1 MLGSGKVF
9 LSVKMMEIGEMLKR
23 GNQKSQD
30 LGDAI
35 ENVARLYINDEVKLE
50 SFMRD
55 IGEEEYIRASG
66 KYHVEIYQAAG
77 GRTGKGDLKA
87 LDRDEVK
94 EKIGIDVMS
103 MIDGLDPEGF
113 NHFQAFVPFITDASY
128 GKIPLESPEDGPSF
142 PFMLLHI
149 RTICWYILFSIYYD
163 DCLDYLK
170 DKVKTHKWIDP
181 SLN

>member
-1 MLGSGKVF
+1 MVGSGKTFV
-9 LSVKMMEIGEMLKR
+9 SVKLMEMGGMLRR
-23 GNQKSQD
+23 GNQKSKD

-55 IGEEEYIRASG
+55 IGDKEYARASG

-94 EKIGIDVMS
+94 EKIGIDIMS
-103 MIDGLDPEGF
+103 MLDGLDPEGF
-113 NHFQAFVPFITDASY
+113 NQFQAFVPFITDATN
-128 GKIPLESPEDGPSF
+128 GKIPLASPEDAPSF
-142 PFMLLHI
+142 PFMLIHI

-163 DCLDYLK
+163 DCLNYLK
-170 DKVKTHKWIDP
+170 GKVNTHRLVDP